1 MSTHDGLDIWTDT
14 ATLPDDGPTNGRD
27 AASVNTPLKTTLD
40 RTKWLKNTNGL
51 LYVYAVEDETAPIT
65 LESFT
70 DHTGYTTA
78 TNAKVDVPNCKVGDL
93 LVADA
98 TFIASFDGTLAAH
111 YGKFRLKHTDN
122 VSGTPANVSVTGAL
136 AWLDAT
142 TLNQAKSIHL
152 AQVLTVGTAGTTR
165 VSIQGT
171 VTNAGLTLQI
181 AVACVIRV
189 HHVRVS

>member
-27 AASVNTPLKTTLD
+27 AASVNTPLKTNLD

-51 LYVYAVEDETAPIT
+51 FYVYAAEDETAPIT

-70 DHTGYTTA
+70 DHTGYTAA
-78 TNAKVDVPNCKVGDL
+78 TNAKVDVPNCKVGDKL
-93 LVADA
+93 IVDA
-98 TFIASFDGTLAAH
+98 TFIASFDGTLASH

-122 VSGTPANVSVTGAL
+122 ASGSPAVVSVTGAL

-142 TLNQAKSIHL
+142 TLNQAKSITL

-165 VSIQGT
+165 VGIQGT
-171 VTNAGLTLQI
+171 VTHAGLTLQI

-189 HHVRVS
+189 HHMRLS